1 MNKLIRIIDEH
12 YYINSLYKIKITFI
26 DIEPD
31 ITLNH
36 IYNYLITYTD
46 FIKLNKII
54 DIDIIEFK
62 YKNKYYYDIM
72 LFNNKIIL
80 SLIP

>member
-12 YYINSLYKIKITFI
+12 YYTNSLYKIKITFI